1 MKKLLLL
8 LPLLLS
14 SCSKDINMDGQFTI
28 SDVSL
33 AFQDY
38 LIPFGEP
45 VLNAYNLFLNSS
57 FGAFLELETIYPDRA
72 FTIGLG
78 LLSFTILITIEAL
91 ILYLIYFVIGSW
103 AGEVKETWQEIKQE
117 FNQENQSGRFKKIYK
132 SIKQTIWLVFWSV
145 LILTIISFIIY
156 AIITSLT
163 ALEYNY

>member
-14 SCSKDINMDGQFTI
+14 SCSKDRNMDGQFTI

-72 FTIGLG
+72 FMIGLG

-117 FNQENQSGRFKKIYK
+117 FNQENQLGRFKKIYK
-132 SIKQTIWLVFWSV
+132 SIKQIIWLVFWSV

-156 AIITSLT
+156 AIICSLT